1 MISPSSLCDIKDRI
15 HTNEEIIFIKNKEIN
30 LLSNINVV
38 LKERHEIETNYNHL
52 HMKYNQLKVDE
63 IERKEKYDLSRKRFL
78 SDLESTG
85 QELCKEHAHILH
97 QIEHITWHLE
107 GCTRHRPC
115 MGRQQQECPK
125 KSAATSS
132 CLSSSAPTC
141 NRPSALAN
149 LKNTSERLI
158 KSIVDLRKKIYIT
171 QDKLESELKRKRE
184 MEKKLSEL
192 RKDISRQK
200 KSLSVRRST
209 HNHTPLALSTAAT
222 SLTHC
227 PSIGVPPSQQTG
239 HSCSS
244 LPPIKKPI
252 LAK

>member
-1 MISPSSLCDIKDRI
+1 MISPANLCDIKDRI
-15 HTNEEIIFIKNKEIN
+15 HTNEEKIN
-30 LLSNINVV
+30 ILSSINIV
-38 LKERHEIETNYNHL
+38 LKERHEIESNYNHL
-52 HMKYNQLKVDE
+52 HIKFNQIQTDE
-63 IERKEKYDLSRKRFL
+63 TDRKEKFDSSRKRYL
-78 SDLESTG
+78 NELESHG

-115 MGRQQQECPK
+115 MGRQQDSCPK
-125 KSAATSS
+125 KSAAMSS
-132 CLSSSAPTC
+132 CTQTSAPTC
-141 NRPSALAN
+141 NRPSAMDLSCQAN

-158 KSIVDLRKKIYIT
+158 KSIVDLRKKIYIV
-171 QDKLESELKRKRE
+171 QDKLESEVKRKKE

-200 KSLSVRRST
+200 KSLSVRRNI
-209 HNHTPLALSTAAT
+209 HNHTPLASSTAAT
-222 SLTHC
+222 SLTLC
-227 PSIGVPPSQQTG
+227 PSIGMSSQTG

-244 LPPIKKPI
+244 LPPIKKSL